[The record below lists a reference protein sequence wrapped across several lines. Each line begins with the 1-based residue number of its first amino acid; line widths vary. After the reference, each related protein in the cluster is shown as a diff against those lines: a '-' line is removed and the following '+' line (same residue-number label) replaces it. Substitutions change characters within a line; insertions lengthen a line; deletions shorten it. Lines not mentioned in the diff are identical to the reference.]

1 MSRIYLITDK
11 VNNVN
16 HLIRANNQAQAL
28 RRVANGQFETRVAN
42 QEALVDLLGKGT
54 TVQDATADEVPA
66 EPVVDVVAEP
76 AAQEGG
82 AQ

>member
-11 VNNVN
+11 VNNVK

-66 EPVVDVVAEP
+66 EPVQEP

>member
-11 VNNVN
+11 VNNVS

-28 RRVANGQFETRVAN
+28 RRVANGQFETRVAS
-42 QEALVDLLGKGT
+42 QDALVELLGKGT

-66 EPVVDVVAEP
+66 EPVQEP

>member
-28 RRVANGQFETRVAN
+28 RRVANGQFETRVAS
-42 QEALVDLLGKGT
+42 QDALVELLGKGT
-54 TVQDATADEVPA
+54 AVQDATADEVPA
-66 EPVVDVVAEP
+66 EPVQEP
-76 AAQEGG
+76 ASQEGG
-82 AQ
+82 AA

>member
-28 RRVANGQFETRVAN
+28 RRVANGQFETRVAS
-42 QEALVDLLGKGT
+42 QDALVELLGKGT

-66 EPVVDVVAEP
+66 DPAQEP